1 MANIKEIAKLAN
13 VSVATVSRVLNHH
26 PYVSEEK
33 RRLVHQVMK
42 ELDYTPNRTAIDL
55 IRGKTNTL
63 GVILP
68 YSDHPCFD
76 KIVNGITKEAFAH
89 DYVTTLLPTNYD
101 PDIEIKYFELLKMK
115 KIDGLIVT
123 SRANE
128 WETVVPYLEYGPVV
142 ACEYTRHQDI
152 PCAYNDRQSAFR
164 ESFQY
169 LKSRGHQNVAFTCVR
184 EPAKSPSTA
193 DKVNAYEAVF
203 GPLDDDRIL
212 IGCHDMDD
220 GERAGAHFYSF
231 NQAPTAIYAHSD
243 DVAAG
248 LYQFAQRQKWDV
260 EIVGEGNLSVSRALN
275 IPSLELH
282 LERVGKEAFSLFLH
296 RNMAKKQI
304 MHQFHRKKHLS

>member
-13 VSVATVSRVLNHH
+13 VSVATVSRVLNNH

-33 RRLVHQVMK
+33 RRLVNQVMK

-55 IRGKTNTL
+55 IRGKTNTI

-101 PDIEIKYFELLKMK
+101 PAIEITYFELLKMK

-128 WETVVPYLEYGPVV
+128 WETAVPYLEYGPIV
-142 ACEYTRHQDI
+142 ACEYIQHQAI
-152 PCAYNDRQSAFR
+152 PCAYNDRQAAYR
-164 ESFQY
+164 ESFLY
-169 LKSRGHQNVAFTCVR
+169 LKNRGHRDVAFTCVR
-184 EPAKSPSTA
+184 EAAKSPSTT
-193 DKVNAYEAVF
+193 DKVNAYKAVF
-203 GPLDDDRIL
+203 GSFDESRIL

-220 GERAGAHFYSF
+220 GKRAGEHFRGFSKP
-231 NQAPTAIYAHSD
+231 PTAIYAHSD

-248 LYQFAQRQKWDV
+248 LYQFAKEQKWDV
-260 EIVGEGNLSVSRALN
+260 EIIGEGNVSVSRALN

-282 LERVGKEAFSLFLH
+282 LERVGKEAFLLFL
-296 RNMAKKQI
+296 NGETAKKQI
-304 MHQFHRKKHLS
+304 MHQFQRKKT